1 MSSEIHLEGW
11 AHVYSATQYV
21 TVNALCV
28 KRSYPLALDRPAM
41 SVLQYSQM
49 LQKQP
54 DSLGLVTTAVPASPR
69 LLELAAL

>member
-1 MSSEIHLEGW
+1 M
-11 AHVYSATQYV
+11 YSATQYV

-49 LQKQP
+49 LQEQT
-54 DSLGLVTTAVPASPR
+54 DSLGLVATAVPATPR